1 MSLARGFMYAG
12 VPSVVMSLWPVDD
25 KSTAELTN
33 YFYDGL
39 NNGLAKDEALR
50 QAKLR
55 FLEGADEVK
64 ANPFYWAGMVST
76 GNPAPISPNLKN
88 QLLIWSTAILIVLF
102 VLGFVLKS
110 KMILQGKKPDVSK
123 SFLTIFLAFIFF
135 SSLAFK
141 SLLGS
146 LESDVHLYAQSSYG
160 IAKSDTAAAR
170 GFLARAKGLRD
181 QVRYDS
187 SDYYLLKAAAIYE
200 TEKLWENYVNCYNR
214 LADNAWRVDDYERA
228 LKLLDIALKVAKKDL
243 DENNIEI
250 AQNYDIRGTVL
261 EIMGNYEQ
269 ALECYQRALALEIKL
284 NSEYDVAR
292 TYNSMAIIFGI
303 IGDYD
308 KALEYLLRAFEIAK
322 NRPKSQ
328 MLLASICG
336 NLGFVYE
343 LEKDYDKALGF
354 HEQALS
360 IHLKIL
366 NQDHP
371 EIALDYHNLGYIY
384 YDKGDYANAREAYER
399 AISIN
404 RKSYGE
410 QHMSLAQNYTELSKV
425 YLEQSNYE
433 SALEYAQKA
442 QLISLK
448 IFGNRH
454 VDVATNYHEISRI
467 YHRKKN
473 YRKALEFQNESLS
486 IRNELFGEKHPH
498 VAASYQELGDIKSN
512 ENDHHAALA
521 YYQQSI
527 ISLVQSFN
535 DSDIYANPKLEN
547 ISDRQALLK
556 SLELKAETFYH
567 LYSAQLNNLKD
578 LEASFAACRLAD
590 ELIAKMRMEYS
601 TEGSKL
607 ALGAQAAKIYNKAI
621 RTALKLYEISKDE
634 KYKEAAF
641 KFAEKNKA
649 GVLYDALSSV
659 RAKQFAGIPD
669 SLLEY
674 EKKLKIDLG
683 FYEKSLFEE
692 RQNGEDADS
701 AKLALWQDKLFR
713 LQRNSDS
720 LLNKFEKEFPDY
732 YKLRFNV
739 ATVLLKNCKKM
750 LWVTARRL
758 SNTPWATTRFTF
770 SSLRTMISASLKL
783 QEIHPSQDRSSCCT
797 RGSPNKIFHYTQN
810 MPMRSTRL

>member
-1 MSLARGFMYAG
+1 M
-12 VPSVVMSLWPVDD
+12 
-25 KSTAELTN
+25 
-33 YFYDGL
+33 
-39 NNGLAKDEALR
+39 
-50 QAKLR
+50 
-55 FLEGADEVK
+55 
-64 ANPFYWAGMVST
+64 
-76 GNPAPISPNLKN
+76 
-88 QLLIWSTAILIVLF
+88 
-102 VLGFVLKS
+102 
-110 KMILQGKKPDVSK
+110 
-123 SFLTIFLAFIFF
+123 
-135 SSLAFK
+135 
-141 SLLGS
+141 
-146 LESDVHLYAQSSYG
+146 
-160 IAKSDTAAAR
+160 
-170 GFLARAKGLRD
+170 
-181 QVRYDS
+181 
-187 SDYYLLKAAAIYE
+187 
-200 TEKLWENYVNCYNR
+200 
-214 LADNAWRVDDYERA
+214 
-228 LKLLDIALKVAKKDL
+228 
-243 DENNIEI
+243 
-250 AQNYDIRGTVL
+250 
-261 EIMGNYEQ
+261 
-269 ALECYQRALALEIKL
+269 
-284 NSEYDVAR
+284 
-292 TYNSMAIIFGI
+292 
-303 IGDYD
+303 
-308 KALEYLLRAFEIAK
+308 
-322 NRPKSQ
+322 
-328 MLLASICG
+328 
-336 NLGFVYE
+336 
-343 LEKDYDKALGF
+343 EKDYDKALGF

-641 KFAEKNKA
+641 EFAEKNKA

-669 SLLEY
+669 SLL
-674 EKKLKIDLG
+674 
-683 FYEKSLFEE
+683 
-692 RQNGEDADS
+692 
-701 AKLALWQDKLFR
+701 
-713 LQRNSDS
+713 
-720 LLNKFEKEFPDY
+720 
-732 YKLRFNV
+732 
-739 ATVLLKNCKKM
+739 
-750 LWVTARRL
+750 
-758 SNTPWATTRFTF
+758 
-770 SSLRTMISASLKL
+770 
-783 QEIHPSQDRSSCCT
+783 
-797 RGSPNKIFHYTQN
+797 
-810 MPMRSTRL
+810 